1 MFSKSFRQ
9 YALCSKSH
17 KRFIVQVHLCL
28 WSVHKYHNI
37 YIQYHNTK
45 IQYHNTNT
53 TIPLTGHN
61 AIPHIHIQYHNTT
74 HTHTISQYYIYIHM
88 QYQYHNTRGTSGAG
102 QFTKYLFFSSAAAG
116 CKKAGGQEVV
126 NLIIFGQ
133 I

>member
-88 QYQYHNTRGTSGAG
+88 QYQYHNTTIPEGPLALVSS
-102 QFTKYLFFSSAAAG
+102 QNIFSSPRRLL
-116 CKKAGGQEVV
+116 VV
-126 NLIIFGQ
+126 RKQ
-133 I
+133 ADRKW